1 MRRSSPLAL
10 LASSVL
16 TACQYP
22 QWQGCLDCT
31 EAEGPSTTDEGVDL
45 TAVHTVTGGVDTGA
59 ASSGDGGDGGTFGST
74 WGEPAEVL
82 PEVLDIDLPAEV
94 NAAGPVPITVLARNT
109 ATMRLRLD
117 GVDIGELA
125 GAGKDV
131 FVGELVMKGAIDNG
145 TRHLE
150 VIATLDEHE
159 DREDVDFEVDAPA
172 AGKPAWSKPGPLGS
186 RANGVA
192 LTPEGDVIEAG
203 LRIGAELPRPSI
215 QKRSGFDGGDLW
227 GKKMLVSALEGH
239 VADVAIA
246 PDGGIWVA
254 MNVKEVGQKWRP
266 HIVLLT
272 PEGFPTGVDE
282 PGIVGHTLRSIAA
295 DDDGGA
301 FAAGYAPAEGGDFDI
316 VYQGVSAA
324 HQGTVLDTWDYHA
337 GLMAHEF
344 ADAAMDVLIDGDV
357 AWVAG
362 FSTGMHDGFGV
373 STRGVVV
380 PLDVHTGEVVGPVIA
395 ASAVEPW
402 NHSMFFGVALD
413 SDGVVVTGAGC
424 QKECGGMQRIETS
437 RYTFEGVRTWHEAEE
452 AADAAYG
459 SAVAVDS
466 QGRAIV
472 AGAHKEGGVFRGQ
485 VFARTIGGVDLDP
498 VWSHLFPLSKE
509 SSEALAVA
517 TDMYDRVFVDGYIT
531 TVGVSQTWLVLLSP

>member
-1 MRRSSPLAL
+1 M
-10 LASSVL
+10 
-16 TACQYP
+16 
-22 QWQGCLDCT
+22 
-31 EAEGPSTTDEGVDL
+31 STIDDGVDL
-45 TAVHTVTGGVDTGA
+45 TAVQTVTGGVDSGP
-59 ASSGDGGDGGTFGST
+59 ASSGDASGGGDGGTWGST

-94 NAAGPVPITVLARNT
+94 NAAGPVPITVLAKNT
-109 ATMRLRLD
+109 TKLRMRLD

-131 FVGELVMKGAIDNG
+131 FVGELVVKGAIDIG

-150 VIATLDEHE
+150 VIATLGEHE

-172 AGKPAWSKPGPLGS
+172 AGTPAWSEPGPLGS
-186 RANGVA
+186 RANAVA

-215 QKRSGFDGGDLW
+215 QKRSGSGGGDLW
-227 GKKMLVSALEGH
+227 GKKVLVSELEGH

-254 MNVKEVGQKWRP
+254 MNVKEIGQKWRP

-272 PEGFPTGVDE
+272 PDGFPTGVDE
-282 PGIVGHTLRSIAA
+282 PGVVGHTLRAIAA
-295 DDDGGA
+295 DDEGGA
-301 FAAGYAPAEGGDFDI
+301 FAVGYAPAEGGDFDI

-324 HQGTVLDTWDYHA
+324 HHGTVADAWDYQPFKIP
-337 GLMAHEF
+337 HEF
-344 ADAAMDVLIDGDV
+344 ADAAMDVLIDGAV

-373 STRGVVV
+373 STRGMVV
-380 PLDVHTGEVVGPVIA
+380 PLDIHTGELVGPVIVDVRA
-395 ASAVEPW
+395 LPW
-402 NHSMFFGVALD
+402 KHSMFFGAALD
-413 SDGVVVTGAGC
+413 SGGVVVTGAGC
-424 QKECGGMQRIETS
+424 EEECGGMQRIETS

-452 AADAAYG
+452 VADAAYG

-485 VFARTIGGVDLDP
+485 VFARRIGEDEDEP
-498 VWSHLFPLSKE
+498 AWSHLFPLSKE
-509 SSEALAVA
+509 SSEALTVA
-517 TDMYDRVFVDGYIT
+517 TDKYDRVFVDGYIT
-531 TVGVSQTWLVLLSP
+531 TAGVSQTWLVLLSP